1 MIPRGKSPARG
12 CKAGRSRPTSSCCCI
27 AAASITRAIKATRM
41 AQLNEK
47 EKEEGRENGRKEKG
61 DVWSRSCRELRSAAS
76 CVTPWCSCLGAM
88 EPGSARIPLQ
98 LCPPEPLQ
106 QESWARREQL
116 LIPKLGPKNP
126 IQLLLLDNSRYEA
139 RCAGASICPPFRAE
153 CLILGSLGFKD
164 RTDARK
170 LNPVVMHTC
179 SPPQALQLTAV
190 LTAQPVSAHV
200 PAVHG
205 RPSPLAGQPT
215 AHRKK
220 LIRRKGQRWTYGI
233 CSAQT
238 PEQPQRLGWE
248 RAQFMTCVG
257 WAKNTAA
264 SRGLTPNRFL
274 LPAG

>member
-1 MIPRGKSPARG
+1 
-12 CKAGRSRPTSSCCCI
+12 
-27 AAASITRAIKATRM
+27 M

-47 EKEEGRENGRKEKG
+47 EKEEGRENERKEKG
-61 DVWSRSCRELRSAAS
+61 DLWSRSCRELRSAAS

-88 EPGSARIPLQ
+88 EPGSACIPLQ

-170 LNPVVMHTC
+170 LNSVVMHTC

-238 PEQPQRLGWE
+238 PEQPHRLGWE
-248 RAQFMTCVG
+248 RAQFMSRVG

-264 SRGLTPNRFL
+264 SWGLTPNRFL